1 MWGMEVQ
8 RALLVNLCAGEGEN
22 QIVVKKG
29 AYLPPQKLRA
39 NGKPLKKVRKRYLW
53 GQQIASIP
61 ADGEES
67 MLERIYQDH
76 HRHSHLFVHKGKI
89 TPSSLEDVN
98 KDPWVRAQW
107 KCDFFGVRKD
117 EQPCSC
123 WEQGSSCPLPWP
135 AQSCCSGSFPW
146 RCGLELL
153 QGSGRYNGGF
163 WISFL
168 LLRYLDYHQLGQIHS
183 VGTFA
188 VIFVLNKLI
197 FRISEVLV

>member
-107 KCDFFGVRKD
+107 KRDFFGVRKD

-123 WEQGSSCPLPWP
+123 REQGSSCPLPWP
-135 AQSCCSGSFPW
+135 AQSLLFRELPLEMWAGASPRLREIQWRILNFFSTAQIFGLPPAGANPFCWYVCCYI
-146 RCGLELL
+146 C
-153 QGSGRYNGGF
+153 
-163 WISFL
+163 
-168 LLRYLDYHQLGQIHS
+168 
-183 VGTFA
+183 A
-188 VIFVLNKLI
+188 K
-197 FRISEVLV
+197 